1 MNDIYIF
8 FRNLLYFTM
17 TYIIW
22 TQGLFSNLNHKLLE
36 YSGLT
41 TESEITTPT
50 ETTTTTTTIKT
61 IPFENKYLE
70 IFENMEN
77 SHLSQEQIEELSNNY
92 IMEYTPVGNVIMQYN
107 HKKESFLY
115 YSDNVI
121 PFRYLEPIGR
131 KYVIVFKCKQLF
143 IDMKEELEKSKTQ
156 NNISTQPSKLT
167 KTKDILSKLKSNSTL
182 KPLQPQIN
190 AKIQINRYTSMGRFS
205 NFNFLKQ
212 VDKTIVDKNYS
223 ISFSDFKKM
232 SANKTSL

>member
-8 FRNLLYFTM
+8 FRNALYIAM
-17 TYIIW
+17 TYYMW
-22 TQGLFSNLNHKLLE
+22 TKGLFLNLNHKLLE

-41 TESEITTPT
+41 KEPDQEPTLMETPP
-50 ETTTTTTTIKT
+50 IKT
-61 IPFENKYLE
+61 IPFEDKYLE
-70 IFENMEN
+70 NYENMED
-77 SHLSQEQIEELSNNY
+77 SDLTQEEIEGLSNNY

-115 YSDNVI
+115 YSDNNI

-156 NNISTQPSKLT
+156 NNVSIQPAKPT
-167 KTKDILSKLKSNSTL
+167 KTKDILSNLKSNNKSKRLIPMLNT
-182 KPLQPQIN
+182 
-190 AKIQINRYTSMGRFS
+190 KIQINRYTLIGRFS
-205 NFNFLKQ
+205 NFNFLKR

>member
-1 MNDIYIF
+1 MQTVIY
-8 FRNLLYFTM
+8 
-17 TYIIW
+17 
-22 TQGLFSNLNHKLLE
+22 
-36 YSGLT
+36 
-41 TESEITTPT
+41 
-50 ETTTTTTTIKT
+50 
-61 IPFENKYLE
+61 
-70 IFENMEN
+70 
-77 SHLSQEQIEELSNNY
+77 
-92 IMEYTPVGNVIMQYN
+92 
-107 HKKESFLY
+107 
-115 YSDNVI
+115 
-121 PFRYLEPIGR
+121 RYEG
-131 KYVIVFKCKQLF
+131 
-143 IDMKEELEKSKTQ
+143 

>member
-8 FRNLLYFTM
+8 FRNVLYFAM
-17 TYIIW
+17 TYIMW
-22 TQGLFSNLNHKLLE
+22 TKGLFLNLNNKLLE

-41 TESEITTPT
+41 KEPEPTLSETIT
-50 ETTTTTTTIKT
+50 ETPAIKT
-61 IPFENKYLE
+61 ISYENKYLE
-70 IFENMEN
+70 IFENMED
-77 SHLSQEQIEELSNNY
+77 SDLTQEEIERLSNNY

-115 YSDNVI
+115 YSDNNI

-143 IDMKEELEKSKTQ
+143 IDMKEELEKLKTQ
-156 NNISTQPSKLT
+156 NNISPQQEKPT
-167 KTKDILSKLKSNSTL
+167 KTKDILSNLKSNNKWKPL
-182 KPLQPQIN
+182 KPMLN
-190 AKIQINRYTSMGRFS
+190 TKIQINRYTLVGRFS
-205 NFNFLKQ
+205 NFNFLKR

>member
-8 FRNLLYFTM
+8 FRNALYIAM
-17 TYIIW
+17 TYYMW
-22 TQGLFSNLNHKLLE
+22 TKGLFLNLNQKLLE

-41 TESEITTPT
+41 KDQEPTLIETPPS
-50 ETTTTTTTIKT
+50 KT
-61 IPFENKYLE
+61 IQYENKYLE
-70 IFENMEN
+70 IFENMED
-77 SHLSQEQIEELSNNY
+77 SDLTQEEIEGLSNNY

-156 NNISTQPSKLT
+156 NNISKQPAKPT
-167 KTKDILSKLKSNSTL
+167 KTKDILSKLKSNNTL
-182 KPLQPQIN
+182 KPLQSQIN
-190 AKIQINRYTSMGRFS
+190 TKIQINRYTSMGRFS
-205 NFNFLKQ
+205 NFNFLKR
-212 VDKTIVDKNYS
+212 VDKTIIDKNYS